1 MTYDEFM
8 NIISESDVDDCI
20 YDDSDG
26 RYIYKNDIAITMQR
40 DREDQT
46 DFEEVWVERFIHHP
60 TATRL
65 MVYLRYMGTTIDI
78 FYTASVDEA
87 RMNIPHPKLEDMTI
101 SRQQYNIGRIVN
113 LIECQVINRYDEY
126 LQIVE
131 ITVRE

>member
-8 NIISESDVDDCI
+8 SIISESDVRDWI

-46 DFEEVWVERFIHHP
+46 DFEEDWVERFIHHP
-60 TATRL
+60 TATRQ

-87 RMNIPHPKLEDMTI
+87 RMNIPYPQLDDMTI
-101 SRQQYNIGRIVN
+101 SRKQYNIGRIVN
-113 LIECQVINRYDEY
+113 LIECQVIDRYDEY
-126 LQIVE
+126 LQTAG